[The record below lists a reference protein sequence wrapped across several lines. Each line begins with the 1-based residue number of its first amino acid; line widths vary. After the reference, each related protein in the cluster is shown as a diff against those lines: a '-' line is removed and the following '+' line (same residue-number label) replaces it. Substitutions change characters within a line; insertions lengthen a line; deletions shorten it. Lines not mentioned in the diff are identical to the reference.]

1 LSGLAKLN
9 LSGFPGGPSIGSLG
23 EQTMN
28 RAFDH
33 HLPRVISRRQ
43 ACGLFAKAGVASV
56 FGSVPLRD
64 LGQGSTSTVTGKS
77 VPALRDFDAL
87 LLDYL
92 KQNKSVPGASLAIA
106 RDGRVIYAR
115 GFGWADVEARQAVQP
130 DSLFRIASVSK
141 TFTSAAIMLLVQRG
155 RLKLSDTAFPLLDI
169 DVPLDKKSQVDTR
182 LNTITIHHLLS
193 HTAGWARGSAK
204 NPFETWTGFDPM
216 FFSVEIAKSL
226 GVPPPAGPVD
236 IVRFMTTRPLDFD
249 PGARYAYS
257 NFGYCVLGRVIEKVS
272 GVAYGEFVR
281 NELLQPLGI
290 KDARLGKSL
299 LSGRAPHEVH
309 YYPSGDKRANSKNVF
324 GGPDVQWCYGGFE
337 LEAMDSHGGWLAT
350 PSDLV
355 RFAASLE
362 MPTRLGALNAES
374 IQKTFARP
382 MQTGYAANGIELP
395 AYYAYGWHVQSTVP
409 EGTEHWHDGLFGGT
423 SALVMRRRDGVVWA
437 VTFNTEN
444 DDSRQVPSEV
454 MAPHINQLADSIT
467 KWPV

>member
-1 LSGLAKLN
+1 MSQSLN
-9 LSGFPGGPSIGSLG
+9 
-23 EQTMN
+23 
-28 RAFDH
+28 H

-56 FGSVPLRD
+56 FSTVPLRD

-77 VPALRDFDAL
+77 VPALRGFDAL

-115 GFGWADVEARQAVQP
+115 GFGWADVETREAVQP

-193 HTAGWARGSAK
+193 HTGGWARGSAK

-216 FFSVEIAKSL
+216 FFPVEIAKSL
-226 GVPPPAGPVD
+226 GVPSPAGPGD

-249 PGARYAYS
+249 PGTRYAYS
-257 NFGYCVLGRVIEKVS
+257 NFGYCVLGRVIEKIS

-290 KDARLGKSL
+290 KDAHLGKSL
-299 LSGRAPHEVH
+299 FSGRAPQEVH

-337 LEAMDSHGGWLAT
+337 LEAMDSHGGWIAT

-355 RFAASLE
+355 QFAASLE
-362 MPTRLGALNAES
+362 VPTRFGALNAES
-374 IQKTFARP
+374 IQKIFARP
-382 MQTGYAANGIELP
+382 AETGYAENGIEPP
-395 AYYAYGWHVQSTVP
+395 AYYGYGWHVQSTVP
-409 EGTEHWHDGLFGGT
+409 EGTEDWHDGLFGGT
-423 SALVMRRRDGVVWA
+423 SALLMRRRDGIVWA
-437 VTFNTEN
+437 LTFNTDN
-444 DDSRQVPSEV
+444 DDNRQVPSEV